1 MGHRDTGVVEGTA
14 MVCQHDVLADRI
26 LEWRTQ
32 NTRILGYVF
41 AAVESFAVNY
51 NAVHPQVAQGS
62 IQDYRDFL
70 QVMGESV

>member
-1 MGHRDTGVVEGTA
+1 MGHRDTGVVEGTV
-14 MVCQHDVLADRI
+14 MVCQHDVLADRK

-41 AAVESFAVNY
+41 AAVESFSANC
-51 NAVHPQVAQGS
+51 NAVHLQVAQEN

-70 QVMGESV
+70 QVAEESV

>member
-1 MGHRDTGVVEGTA
+1 MGHRDTGVVEGIA
-14 MVCQHDVLADRI
+14 MVCQHDVLVGRI

-41 AAVESFAVNY
+41 AAVESFAANC
-51 NAVHPQVAQGS
+51 NAIHLQVVQGS

-70 QVMGESV
+70 LVAEE